1 MAGATLALTWVL
13 SAEAYYFNQRF
24 MNGIP
29 TTRRADMY
37 LYLPDSLVN
46 GFMGWFRSPEEA
58 RLRDR
63 ARILAKQETYGRIA
77 HLQRKGEYYVEIAK
91 AAYDRQDYAEFSKYI
106 GTGAS
111 LTPANLE
118 AQRMCANLFFAFGRP
133 DDAYQLLEESLEF
146 AAQDQEHFRFYLRRC
161 SMLDQDLFN
170 KGIKTVN
177 QRYLN
182 RLVDLF
188 EKNREI
194 TSDLQTFIKT
204 LGSPQYPP
212 MSFTPVFAGD
222 PKKGGYADIPVDIW
236 YEASSSCLELLNVN
250 CGVETN
256 YRSVEFVSQ
265 HQFDAKMRSSLISP
279 VDNPE
284 ENDPILVTRNDKYF
298 IYPYIPRITFT
309 YIRTPNIP
317 YFDYDIVNG
326 VAVYLPPGSVH
337 TNNSVLPAGTE
348 SLSVEFE
355 YPESCV
361 DHLIDMIKTYVGIGN
376 ENQWN
381 IQTQMPSKV

>member
-1 MAGATLALTWVL
+1 
-13 SAEAYYFNQRF
+13 
-24 MNGIP
+24 
-29 TTRRADMY
+29 
-37 LYLPDSLVN
+37 
-46 GFMGWFRSPEEA
+46 
-58 RLRDR
+58 
-63 ARILAKQETYGRIA
+63 
-77 HLQRKGEYYVEIAK
+77 
-91 AAYDRQDYAEFSKYI
+91 
-106 GTGAS
+106 
-111 LTPANLE
+111 
-118 AQRMCANLFFAFGRP
+118 
-133 DDAYQLLEESLEF
+133 
-146 AAQDQEHFRFYLRRC
+146 
-161 SMLDQDLFN
+161 
-170 KGIKTVN
+170 
-177 QRYLN
+177 
-182 RLVDLF
+182 LF

-194 TSDLQTFIKT
+194 TSDLQPFIKT
-204 LGSPQYPP
+204 LGSPQYPA
-212 MSFTPVFAGD
+212 MNFTPVFAGD
-222 PKKGGYADIPVDIW
+222 PKKGGYTDIPDDIW
-236 YEASSSCLELLNVN
+236 YEASSSYLELLNVN
-250 CGVETN
+250 CGLETN

-265 HQFDAKMRSSLISP
+265 HQYDAKMRSSLISP

-317 YFDYDIVNG
+317 YFDYDIISG

-337 TNNSVLPAGTE
+337 TNSSVLPAGTE